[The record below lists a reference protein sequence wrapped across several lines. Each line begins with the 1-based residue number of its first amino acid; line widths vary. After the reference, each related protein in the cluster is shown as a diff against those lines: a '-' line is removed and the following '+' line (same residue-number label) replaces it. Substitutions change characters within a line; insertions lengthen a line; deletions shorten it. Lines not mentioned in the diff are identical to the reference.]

1 MSLYGALF
9 SGVSGLAAQSQ
20 AMGMIS
26 DNISNVNTVGFKKTQ
41 AQFSTLVTSAAT
53 QTSYSSGGVTS
64 RPNALVDQ
72 QGLLQASASTTDLA
86 MNGSGFFVVNALSEP
101 TATEGT
107 YMFTRAGSFQPDQD
121 GDLRNSAGLYLQGWP
136 IDANGNIPSN
146 RSDLSVLET
155 VNLNGL
161 TGTADASTAIT
172 FAANLQSSQAINAA
186 VSGATYTVGDIA
198 TDTVASD
205 FERTLQIFDSQGGA
219 RSLTFGFLK
228 DTTANEWLVEAFVEP
243 STDVDAGTHPNGL
256 IASGT
261 MAFNTDGTLDL
272 ATTTAGLLNLAITWD
287 AAQGVDNSAL
297 AVDFGTDGASDG
309 MTQFD
314 SNSQLVLTET
324 DGAVFGSLTGI
335 GVDEDGIVTALFE
348 NGSRRDIYK
357 LPVAT
362 FPNPNGLTGR
372 TGNAY
377 VTSAISGDLNM
388 NEAGIGGA
396 GLISPSSLE
405 VSTVDIAEEFTNMII
420 TQRAFSASG
429 KIISTADEMLD
440 ELIRLKR

>member
-9 SGVSGLAAQSQ
+9 SGVSALSAQSQ

-26 DNISNVNTVGFKKTQ
+26 DNISNVNTIGFKKTQ
-41 AQFSTLVTSAAT
+41 AQFSTLVTTSAT
-53 QTSYSSGGVTS
+53 QSLYSPGGVTS
-64 RPNALVDQ
+64 RANTLIDQ
-72 QGLLQASASTTDLA
+72 QGLLQASSSTTDLA
-86 MNGSGFFVVNALSEP
+86 MNGSGFFVVNDLSQP
-101 TATEGT
+101 TATEGA

-121 GDLRNSAGLYLQGWP
+121 GNLRNAAGFYLQGWP
-136 IDANGNIPSN
+136 IDGNGNIPSN
-146 RSDLSVLET
+146 RSDLSILET
-155 VNLNGL
+155 VNLDGL
-161 TGTADASTAIT
+161 TGTADPSTAIT
-172 FAANLQSSQAINAA
+172 FAANLQSSQAINSA
-186 VSGATYTVGDIA
+186 VSGATYVAGDMA
-198 TDTVASD
+198 TDTVIAD
-205 FERTLQIFDSQGGA
+205 FERNLQIFDSQGGA

-243 STDVDAGTHPNGL
+243 ATDVDAGTHPNGL

-261 MAFNTDGTLDL
+261 MAFNTDGTFDL
-272 ATTTAGLLNLAITWD
+272 TNTTAGLLNLNVTWD
-287 AAQGVDNSAL
+287 AALGVDNSAL
-297 AVDFGTDGASDG
+297 AVDYGTDGASDG

-314 SNSQLVLTET
+314 SSSQLVRTST
-324 DGAVFGSLTGI
+324 DGAVFGSLSGI

-348 NGSRRDIYK
+348 NGSRRDIFK

-362 FPNPNGLTGR
+362 FPNPNGLLGLS
-372 TGNAY
+372 GNAY
-377 VTSAISGDLNM
+377 VSSATSGDLNM

-396 GLISPSSLE
+396 GLVSPASLE
-405 VSTVDIAEEFTNMII
+405 TSTVDIAEEFTKMIV